1 MNEEN
6 GLRGAKAYAKAV
18 SKKKEKHLLALESD
32 SGAFTPRGFIF
43 DTSDNYFNK
52 ILKWKPYF
60 DPYYIHLFSRGGSGA
75 DVSLL
80 KQDAMVLSG
89 LKPDSQRYFIHHHS
103 DMDTFDTINKRELEL
118 GAATMATLIYLTD
131 FIGLE

>member
-1 MNEEN
+1 
-6 GLRGAKAYAKAV
+6 
-18 SKKKEKHLLALESD
+18 
-32 SGAFTPRGFIF
+32 
-43 DTSDNYFNK
+43 
-52 ILKWKPYF
+52 
-60 DPYYIHLFSRGGSGA
+60 
-75 DVSLL
+75 
-80 KQDAMVLSG
+80 MVLSG